1 MSKLFKQKLAGFT
14 IIEMVVTIVISS
26 ILAVGIV
33 SFIGD
38 SVDSL
43 TTTTNRNKIAASGRI
58 ALDRMASELQNAL
71 PNSIR
76 VTTADPV
83 TGDQCL
89 EFIPVRGSSTYIN
102 PPFSSYATTFDVI
115 EVTGEYGLTGGY
127 AVIYPQTQNR
137 VYDGDNG
144 DNGVPPDPSWPNFP
158 ANRRPI
164 QAIESI
170 ADNPDPSFPNQST
183 VTLTKPHR
191 FWRRSSNERFFIVVD
206 PVSFCVVGQNLYRYA
221 NYGFYT
227 SQVTVEEEVGV
238 CQKQTPPYQR
248 CLPNYA
254 AAPNKMLITNDLDN
268 AGMTAFAVSAQ
279 TLRRN
284 SLVSIQFNFTAN
296 NDSVVLNHEVLARGV
311 P

>member
-1 MSKLFKQKLAGFT
+1 MKKLFKQKQAGFT

-89 EFIPVRGSSTYIN
+89 EFIPVRASSTYIN
-102 PPFSSYATTFDVI
+102 PPFSSAATTFDVI
-115 EVTGEYGLTGGY
+115 EVTSEYGLTGGY
-127 AVIYPQTQNR
+127 AVIYPRIQNR

-144 DNGVPPDPSWPNFP
+144 ASTSWPNFS
-158 ANRRPI
+158 ANRGPI
-164 QAIESI
+164 QEIASI
-170 ADNPDPSFPNQST
+170 AASASPDQST
-183 VTLTKPHR
+183 VTLTKSHR
-191 FWRRSSNERFFIVVD
+191 FRRRSSNERFFIVVD

-227 SQVTVEEEVGV
+227 SQVTVEEGSACAFVSN
-238 CQKQTPPYQR
+238 QR

-279 TLRRN
+279 TLVRN

>member
-58 ALDRMASELQNAL
+58 ALDRLASELQNAL

-89 EFIPVRGSSTYIN
+89 EFIPVRASSTYIN
-102 PPFSSYATTFDVI
+102 PPFSSAATTFDVI
-115 EVTGEYGLTGGY
+115 EVTSEHGVTGGY

-144 DNGVPPDPSWPNFP
+144 ASTLWPNFP
-158 ANRRPI
+158 ANRGPI
-164 QAIESI
+164 QAIASI
-170 ADNPDPSFPNQST
+170 AASASPDQST
-183 VTLTKPHR
+183 VTLTKSHR
-191 FWRRSSNERFFIVVD
+191 FRRRSSNERFFIVKD

-221 NYGFYT
+221 NYGFYV
-227 SQVTVEEEVGV
+227 SQVTAEEESGV
-238 CQKQTPPYQR
+238 CEFVSNQR

-254 AAPNKMLITNDLDN
+254 AAPDKMLITNDLDN

-279 TLRRN
+279 TLVRN